1 LLVQARAQHLSFE
14 GWSVTERRRTA
25 SGREIMRQPPG
36 LILLLAVLAPHQVIA
51 QSSSSAT
58 IFLLDAEP
66 QTVEASVIA
75 YTSISGQNPITTL
88 LLSCLSTFA
97 PCISASID
105 GATAYHTQ
113 GSVFGGTLPGA
124 IPTTFYCELGSGS
137 GDTIP
142 DQNGQCN
149 QTVGSETI
157 STVMNSAYVSAHQAA
172 MIITAGL
179 EKLSVSATSCSSRR
193 QLFST
198 SLPYPSSGT
207 TAEDVWGWAAECPS
221 TTSVPSTMSSQT
233 VSQTSSQSSQTL
245 SQTSPPVTTSP
256 SASSSSAAS
265 TETKASGASAR
276 IVGSFMFAQLIGVAV
291 VWVIL

>member
-1 LLVQARAQHLSFE
+1 
-14 GWSVTERRRTA
+14 
-25 SGREIMRQPPG
+25 MRQRHG
-36 LILLLAVLAPHQVIA
+36 LLLAVLLAPHQAIA
-51 QSSSSAT
+51 QSSSSAI

-75 YTSISGQNPITTL
+75 YTSVSGQNPLTTL
-88 LLSCLSTFA
+88 LLSCPSTFA
-97 PCISASID
+97 PCIYASID

-124 IPTTFYCELGSGS
+124 TPTTFYCELGSGS

-149 QTVGSETI
+149 RTVGSETS
-157 STVMNSAYVSAHQAA
+157 STVMNSAYVSAHQAE

-179 EKLSVSATSCSSRR
+179 EKLSVYTTPCSSRR

-198 SLPYPSSGT
+198 SVLYPASET
-207 TAEDVWGWAAECPS
+207 TAEDLWGWATECPS
-221 TTSVPSTMSSQT
+221 TTSVPSAMSSQT

-245 SQTSPPVTTSP
+245 SQTSSPVTSSSTSP
-256 SASSSSAAS
+256 FASSSSAAS

-276 IVGSFMFAQLIGVAV
+276 IAGSFMFAQVLGVAV
-291 VWVIL
+291 AWVTS